1 MVFRAIWK
9 NIHSWVFQKLQIALV
24 LRTRAISIVFKKL
37 TRRACFFQ
45 IALET
50 ILLLILIKT
59 FCDEKL
65 QNKFCITKNIHI
77 CLFIVMRY
85 YTPKNCHL
93 FKVNKNRMQ
102 QCCAATTECNNIVHS
117 IVTPDCGLIQAQH

>member
-1 MVFRAIWK
+1 MKKFLHFDWLRAVQFLGK
-9 NIHSWVFQKLQIALV
+9 YSAKKRNSVFQKLQIALV

-77 CLFIVMRY
+77 CLFTLMF
-85 YTPKNCHL
+85 L
-93 FKVNKNRMQ
+93 
-102 QCCAATTECNNIVHS
+102 
-117 IVTPDCGLIQAQH
+117 LICSLVQG